1 MDKVR
6 AMNKIEVNLP
16 QEKIDF
22 INDTHQ
28 KDFNYWKQIT
38 LESKNENEKK
48 QLTDLA
54 PLRVFFARKDAVKIQ
69 KNVNEIIFYLKKQY
83 SPHNEEQG
91 TFIENIPSQED
102 QFTFEPISDYL
113 KTFSKSTKEV
123 ENMTLKSKVL
133 LVV

>member
-16 QEKIDF
+16 QQKIDF

-28 KDFNYWKQIT
+28 KEFNYWKQIT

-54 PLRVFFARKDAVKIQ
+54 PLRVFLARKDAVKIQ
-69 KNVNEIIFYLKKQY
+69 KNVNEIIFYLKK
-83 SPHNEEQG
+83 
-91 TFIENIPSQED
+91 
-102 QFTFEPISDYL
+102 
-113 KTFSKSTKEV
+113 
-123 ENMTLKSKVL
+123 
-133 LVV
+133 

>member
-54 PLRVFFARKDAVKIQ
+54 PLRVFFRSQGCCKD
-69 KNVNEIIFYLKKQY
+69 L
-83 SPHNEEQG
+83 EEC
-91 TFIENIPSQED
+91 
-102 QFTFEPISDYL
+102 
-113 KTFSKSTKEV
+113 
-123 ENMTLKSKVL
+123 
-133 LVV
+133 